1 MQRHGAINNSI
12 DVIMPFR
19 IASCWTISNT
29 QPIWWQV
36 KRLTSTS
43 TPTDH
48 SCSTNARS
56 ALPLR
61 YGTILPFGNTTII
74 RSPTASAHDPPAPN
88 RRASELPNSHN
99 HCPTRLVG
107 LWYQNETVLVTSV
120 TMELFSQRDCTTV
133 LPSAEEE
140 SRFLR
145 EHFGR
150 QGWNHRLRSSGGRG
164 KGRLFDSLKR
174 NKLMLTKFWKF

>member
-1 MQRHGAINNSI
+1 MQRHDAINNSI
-12 DVIMPFR
+12 DVITPFR

-61 YGTILPFGNTTII
+61 YGTIMPFGSITII

-88 RRASELPNSHN
+88 HRASELPNSHS

-107 LWYQNETVLVTSV
+107 LWYQNEAILVTSI
-120 TMELFSQRDCTTV
+120 TMEYCLVNATAPQFFRV
-133 LPSAEEE
+133 LKKRAVSYENILDVRAEITALEVLE
-140 SRFLR
+140 GEVRGFLII
-145 EHFGR
+145 
-150 QGWNHRLRSSGGRG
+150 
-164 KGRLFDSLKR
+164 
-174 NKLMLTKFWKF
+174 